1 MKPHNKPGLL
11 GDFSQ
16 QADDL
21 RLPGSGGIE
30 LAAHLC
36 ETLVDVVAK
45 VDQILSQRIEGGRG
59 GSTEISDLI
68 TNFTDISVGA
78 AGEYPGGRR
87 VLITCADAIVQVAD
101 LLLK

>member
-1 MKPHNKPGLL
+1 MRRSPESV
-11 GDFSQ
+11 GDLVEES
-16 QADDL
+16 DDL
-21 RLPGSGGIE
+21 RLSGSGGIE

-68 TNFTDISVGA
+68 TNFTDISVSA
-78 AGEYPGGRR
+78 AGEDPGGRR